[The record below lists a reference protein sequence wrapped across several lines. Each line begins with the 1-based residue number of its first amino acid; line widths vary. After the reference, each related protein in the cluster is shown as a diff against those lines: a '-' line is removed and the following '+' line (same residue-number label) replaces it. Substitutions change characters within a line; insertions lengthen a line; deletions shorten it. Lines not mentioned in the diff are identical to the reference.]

1 MAPQKSELAR
11 NIGFLEA
18 MTLGGGTMI
27 GAGIFI
33 LPGIA
38 AANSGPASSL
48 AFAIAGVVAL
58 LAAVSLS
65 ELATG
70 MPVAGGSYHYVNR
83 ALGGFLGSI
92 VGWGMW
98 TGLMF
103 ASAFYMIGFG
113 QYIVGGIEFLDGR
126 FLVVLFGLIGL
137 AFLVGV
143 NYVGTEESGKFQ
155 NWTIGIET
163 LIILVFLGFGV
174 FFIDLDNLQP
184 FAPLGT
190 GGIMATTGIVFITF
204 LGFEIIATVAEEI
217 KNPGK
222 IIPLTMILSVVLVTI
237 LYVMVMIVATGVV
250 PYAELADSLVP
261 VSDVALISMG
271 TVGVVAI
278 IFAAAIAAISSS
290 NSSVLSAARVVFA
303 MGRDKQVND
312 WMNATHKRFRTPHRA
327 VLATGG
333 ITALLIALGLQVEQI
348 VALLAEVAS
357 FSFLIS
363 YALVHTAVIVI
374 RKAQPEYYNPD
385 FKIPSKLF
393 PILPILG
400 VLLSFVVITQMDL
413 TVILIGMGI
422 ILMAC
427 AWYYFYSSKHISDD
441 NLLGDAIVKSS
452 IKSIPTDEDEPDL
465 YRVAV
470 SIANPKTQGDLLRLA
485 AASAQFHR
493 GEAKPQVLALNI
505 IKVPVQTSLE
515 QNMQF
520 EYEQIEHQRE
530 LLEVGREICS
540 ELGVELKTRVIIGRS
555 IFKSILSYIEEK
567 GADQL
572 VIGWNPQTY
581 HRNYI
586 FGSNLDHIVKQAPCD
601 VTLVNFKREDRGP
614 VVALAGAGPH
624 SPKAIQR
631 AYEYALL
638 DNLKPT
644 LLNVQRP
651 AQKQDGE
658 VSDPEE
664 VGRQMIALLAEKAG
678 IPVDGYETKVLVS
691 DNIEKSIIDAVESFN
706 TVFLG
711 ISEQSTFAK
720 ILYGSVAAR
729 VAKKDNINVVMI
741 RGKQHKHWTLK
752 AALAKRLSE

>member
-1 MAPQKSELAR
+1 MS
-11 NIGFLEA
+11 
-18 MTLGGGTMI
+18 LGAGAMI

-33 LPGIA
+33 LPGVA
-38 AANSGPASSL
+38 AANAGPASSL

-58 LAAVSLS
+58 LAAISLS

-137 AFLVGV
+137 TFLVGV
-143 NYVGTEESGKFQ
+143 NYMGTEESGKFQ
-155 NWTIGIET
+155 NWTIGVLT
-163 LIILVFLGFGV
+163 LIILAFLGFGYFYV
-174 FFIDLDNLQP
+174 DLDNLQP
-184 FAPLGT
+184 FAPMGAS
-190 GGIMATTGIVFITF
+190 GIMATTGIVFVTF

-237 LYVMVMIVATGVV
+237 LYVMVMIVTTGVV
-250 PYAELADSLVP
+250 PYANLADSLVP

-278 IFAAAIAAISSS
+278 IFAAAVAAISSA

-312 WMNATHKRFRTPHRA
+312 WMNATHKKFRTPHRA

-333 ITALLIALGLQVEQI
+333 ITALLVALGLQVEQI

-363 YALVHTAVIVI
+363 YALVHVAVIVI
-374 RKAQPEYYNPD
+374 RKAQPEYYKPD
-385 FKIPSKLF
+385 FKIPSILF

-400 VLLSFVVITQMDL
+400 VLLSFVVISQMDVA
-413 TVILIGMGI
+413 VILIGIGI
-422 ILMAC
+422 IFLAC
-427 AWYYFYSSKHISDD
+427 AWYFFYSSKHISDD
-441 NLLGDAIVKSS
+441 NLVGDAIVRSS
-452 IKSIPTDEDEPDL
+452 IETKPVDEDGEAL

-470 SIANPKTQGDLLRLA
+470 SVANPKTQADLLRLA
-485 AASAQFHR
+485 AASAQYHR
-493 GEAKPQVLALNI
+493 GEARPQVLALNI

-515 QNMQF
+515 QNLQF
-520 EYEQIEHQRE
+520 EYEQIEKQRE

-540 ELGVELKTRVIIGRS
+540 ELGVDLKTRVIIGRS
-555 IFKSILSYIEEK
+555 IFKSVLAYIEQQ

-572 VIGWNPQTY
+572 VIGWNPQDY

-586 FGSNLDHIVKQAPCD
+586 FGSNLDPIIKLAPCD
-601 VTLVNFKREDRGP
+601 VTLVNFKREDRGS
-614 VVALAGAGPH
+614 VLALAGPGPH

-631 AYEYALL
+631 AYEFALL
-638 DNLKPT
+638 DNQKLT
-644 LLNVQRP
+644 LMNVQRP
-651 AQKQDGE
+651 SQQKDGE
-658 VSDPEE
+658 MTDPEE
-664 VGRQMIALLAEKAG
+664 EGREVIASLAEKAG
-678 IPVDGYETKVLVS
+678 IPADGYEAKVLVS
-691 DNIEKSIIDAVESFN
+691 NNIELAINEAVESFN
-706 TVFLG
+706 TVFFG

>member
-1 MAPQKSELAR
+1 MAPEKSELAR

-38 AANSGPASSL
+38 AANAGPASALS
-48 AFAIAGVVAL
+48 FAIAGVVAL

-126 FLVVLFGLIGL
+126 VLVVLFGLIGL
-137 AFLVGV
+137 AFLVAV
-143 NYVGTEESGKFQ
+143 NYRGTEGSGKFQ

-163 LIILVFLGFGV
+163 IIILVFLGFGF
-174 FFIDLDNLQP
+174 FFIDLENLQP
-184 FAPLGT
+184 FAPMGT
-190 GGIMATTGIVFITF
+190 SGIMVTTGIVFITF

-237 LYVMVMIVATGVV
+237 LYVLVMIVATGVV
-250 PYAELADSLVP
+250 PYDELADSLVP

-271 TVGVVAI
+271 TIGVVAI
-278 IFAAAIAAISSS
+278 IFAAAVAAISSS

-312 WMNATHKRFRTPHRA
+312 WMNATHKKFRTPHRA
-327 VLATGG
+327 VMTTGG
-333 ITALLIALGLQVEQI
+333 ITALLIALGLQVEEI

-357 FSFLIS
+357 FSFLVS
-363 YALVHTAVIVI
+363 YAMVHVAVIVI
-374 RKAQPEYYNPD
+374 RKAQPEYYKPD
-385 FKIPSKLF
+385 FKIPSILF
-393 PILPILG
+393 PTLPILG
-400 VLLSFVVITQMDL
+400 VLLSLVVISQMYF
-413 TVILIGMGI
+413 TVLLIGMGL
-422 ILMAC
+422 ILLAC
-427 AWYYFYSSKHISDD
+427 AWYYFYSSKYITDD
-441 NLLGDAIVKSS
+441 NLVGDAIVRSAEETK
-452 IKSIPTDEDEPDL
+452 TLDEDGEEL

-470 SIANPKTQGDLLRLA
+470 SVANPKTQRDLLRLA
-485 AASAQFHR
+485 AASALYHR

-515 QNMQF
+515 QNLQF

-540 ELGVELKTRVIIGRS
+540 EMGVELRTRVIIGRS
-555 IFKSILSYIEEK
+555 IFKSILAYIEEQ

-572 VIGWNPQTY
+572 VIGWNPQEY

-586 FGSNLDHIVKQAPCD
+586 FGSNLDPIIKQAPCD
-601 VTLVNFKREDRGP
+601 VTLVNFKREDRGSIA
-614 VVALAGAGPH
+614 ALAGPGPH

-638 DNLKPT
+638 DDRKPT
-644 LLNVQRP
+644 LINVQP
-651 AQKQDGE
+651 AAQKQNGE
-658 VSDPEE
+658 MSAPEE
-664 VGRQMIALLAEKAG
+664 EGREMIAALAEEAG
-678 IPVDGYETKVLVS
+678 IPADGYDPKVLVS
-691 DNIEKSIIDAVESFN
+691 NNVEQALLETVESFN

-720 ILYGSVAAR
+720 IMYGSVAAR

-741 RGKQHKHWTLK
+741 RGKQKKHWTLK